1 MTTSNVTISS
11 CKPPLNYEKKTKQC
25 KTTTKQMGFLCK
37 FEGKSLLSIT
47 MDTFTKYSYLEIAK
61 RDVYPNKTIG
71 VTSYVR
77 ILVRRGWGRE
87 GRGGRG
93 MPYIVATLYMCRI
106 FKTVLANKRWIRHMQ
121 VDVEHFATCVNGFL
135 CLSVSG
141 QSCLLKMCYGDE
153 TKMWNIPLYTYI
165 FVIQFTNFII

>member
-1 MTTSNVTISS
+1 
-11 CKPPLNYEKKTKQC
+11 
-25 KTTTKQMGFLCK
+25 MGTRG
-37 FEGKSLLSIT
+37 E
-47 MDTFTKYSYLEIAK
+47 
-61 RDVYPNKTIG
+61 
-71 VTSYVR
+71 
-77 ILVRRGWGRE
+77 GWGRE

-106 FKTVLANKRWIRHMQ
+106 FKTVLANIRWIRHMQ